1 MTSLTNDGFRAMISA
16 DLPEL
21 LAARL
26 AVPPLPGRT
35 AQRRFEPECCY
46 GRHAG
51 PPTDRARSAA
61 VLALLYPH
69 EGQWYVPLTVRRAD
83 MATHAGQISLPGG
96 LIEPAESVPQAALR
110 ELEEE
115 LGISANGIQLLGQLT
130 PLYVFVTEFLIF
142 PWVAAVSQ
150 RPDWKAN
157 RDEVA
162 ELLEVPLALVC
173 DPGHHSRHARR
184 QHGVEFTA
192 PHIQWGRHRI
202 WGATAM
208 ILGELM
214 AAVAELETRAA

>member
-1 MTSLTNDGFRAMISA
+1 MTDAAPMTSDV
-16 DLPEL
+16 LPEL

-26 AVPPLPGRT
+26 AASALPGRA
-35 AQRRFEPECCY
+35 AQRRFEPELCY

-51 PPTDRARSAA
+51 PPSDRVRSAA
-61 VLALLYPH
+61 VLALLYSH
-69 EGQWYVPLTVRRAD
+69 DGKWHLPLTVRRAD

-96 LIEPAESVPQAALR
+96 LIEPEESVQHAALR

-115 LGISANGIQLLGQLT
+115 LGVPADGVRLLGQLT
-130 PLYVFVTEFLIF
+130 PIYVFVTEFLIF
-142 PWVAAVSQ
+142 PWVASVSQ
-150 RPDWKAN
+150 RPDWKPN

-173 DPGHHSRHARR
+173 DPSHHGRHARR

-192 PHIQWGRHRI
+192 PHIQSGRHRI

-214 AAVAELETRAA
+214 AALAEFDA